1 MKYDKKSIEA
11 RKQNNKIA
19 KKIIDIILIIL
30 AYNIILVAISNI
42 NTENGMSLF
51 GCEAYIIKTNSMEP
65 SIKNGDVVITKKV
78 PEEKIQVGDIIT
90 FKQDAD
96 IITHRISRIEEE
108 NENQKKEEKKELSP
122 EEIEEIMQNNSFLFQ
137 RIYKFSEHSQMEIPI
152 DPENNINLKN
162 KIKQGEIT
170 SKEAKKYLAGHMG
183 YIQIADVKNLTDK
196 LFYIEEVD

>member
-42 NTENGMSLF
+42 NTEKGMSLF
-51 GCEAYIIKTNSMEP
+51 GCEAYIIRTNSMEP

-78 PEEKIQVGDIIT
+78 PEEKIQEGDVIT

-108 NENQKKEEKKELSP
+108 NGKKYITKGDNNNIEDSSKITYQEIKGKEIITIPYLGKIINILQNKIVFWVILLIILIMCFYKIQKHEKSEIRREKKK
-122 EEIEEIMQNNSFLFQ
+122 IE
-137 RIYKFSEHSQMEIPI
+137 
-152 DPENNINLKN
+152 D
-162 KIKQGEIT
+162 
-170 SKEAKKYLAGHMG
+170 AKK
-183 YIQIADVKNLTDK
+183 Q
-196 LFYIEEVD
+196 ES

>member
-30 AYNIILVAISNI
+30 TYNIILVAISNI
-42 NTENGMSLF
+42 NTEKGMSLF

-65 SIKNGDVVITKKV
+65 SIENGDVVITKKV

-108 NENQKKEEKKELSP
+108 NEKKYITKGDNNNIEDSSKITYQEIKGKEIITIPYLGKIINILQNKIVFWIILLIILIMCFYKIQKQEKSEIRREKKK
-122 EEIEEIMQNNSFLFQ
+122 IE
-137 RIYKFSEHSQMEIPI
+137 
-152 DPENNINLKN
+152 D
-162 KIKQGEIT
+162 
-170 SKEAKKYLAGHMG
+170 AKK
-183 YIQIADVKNLTDK
+183 Q
-196 LFYIEEVD
+196 ES

>member
-42 NTENGMSLF
+42 NTEKGMSLF

-78 PEEKIQVGDIIT
+78 PEEKIQVGEIIT

-108 NENQKKEEKKELSP
+108 NGKKYITKGDNNNIEDSSKITYQEIKGKEIIAIPYLGKIINILQNKIVFWIILLIILIMCFYKIQKQEKSEIRREKKK
-122 EEIEEIMQNNSFLFQ
+122 IE
-137 RIYKFSEHSQMEIPI
+137 
-152 DPENNINLKN
+152 D
-162 KIKQGEIT
+162 
-170 SKEAKKYLAGHMG
+170 AKK
-183 YIQIADVKNLTDK
+183 Q
-196 LFYIEEVD
+196 ES

>member
-30 AYNIILVAISNI
+30 TYNIILVAISNI
-42 NTENGMSLF
+42 NTEKGMSLF

-65 SIKNGDVVITKKV
+65 SIENGDVVITKKV

-108 NENQKKEEKKELSP
+108 NEKKYITKGDNNNVEDSSKITYQEIKGKEIITIPYLGKIINILQNKIVFWIILLIILIMCFYKIQKQEKSEIRREKKK
-122 EEIEEIMQNNSFLFQ
+122 IE
-137 RIYKFSEHSQMEIPI
+137 
-152 DPENNINLKN
+152 D
-162 KIKQGEIT
+162 
-170 SKEAKKYLAGHMG
+170 AKK
-183 YIQIADVKNLTDK
+183 Q
-196 LFYIEEVD
+196 ES

>member
-30 AYNIILVAISNI
+30 TYNIILVAISNI
-42 NTENGMSLF
+42 NTEKGMSLF

-108 NENQKKEEKKELSP
+108 NGKKYITKGDNNNIEDSSKITYQEIKGKEIIAIPYLGKIINILQNKIVFWIILLIILIMCFYKIQKQEKSEIRREKKK
-122 EEIEEIMQNNSFLFQ
+122 IE
-137 RIYKFSEHSQMEIPI
+137 
-152 DPENNINLKN
+152 D
-162 KIKQGEIT
+162 
-170 SKEAKKYLAGHMG
+170 AKK
-183 YIQIADVKNLTDK
+183 Q
-196 LFYIEEVD
+196 ES

>member
-42 NTENGMSLF
+42 NTEKGMSLF

-108 NENQKKEEKKELSP
+108 NGKKYITKGDNNNIEDSSKITYQEIKGKEIIAIPYLGKIINILQNKIVFWIILLIILIMCFYKIQKQEKSEIRREKKK
-122 EEIEEIMQNNSFLFQ
+122 IE
-137 RIYKFSEHSQMEIPI
+137 
-152 DPENNINLKN
+152 D
-162 KIKQGEIT
+162 
-170 SKEAKKYLAGHMG
+170 AKK
-183 YIQIADVKNLTDK
+183 Q
-196 LFYIEEVD
+196 ES

>member
-30 AYNIILVAISNI
+30 TYNIILVAISNI
-42 NTENGMSLF
+42 NTEKGMSLF

-108 NENQKKEEKKELSP
+108 NGKKYITKGDNNNIEDSSKITYQEIKGKEIITIPYLGKIINILQNKIVFWIILLIILIMCFYKIQKQEKSEIRREKKK
-122 EEIEEIMQNNSFLFQ
+122 IE
-137 RIYKFSEHSQMEIPI
+137 
-152 DPENNINLKN
+152 D
-162 KIKQGEIT
+162 
-170 SKEAKKYLAGHMG
+170 AKK
-183 YIQIADVKNLTDK
+183 Q
-196 LFYIEEVD
+196 ES

>member
-108 NENQKKEEKKELSP
+108 NEKKYITKGDNNNIEESSKITYKEIKGKEIITIPYLGKIINILQNKIVFWIILLIILIMCFYKIQKQEKSEIRREKKK
-122 EEIEEIMQNNSFLFQ
+122 IE
-137 RIYKFSEHSQMEIPI
+137 
-152 DPENNINLKN
+152 D
-162 KIKQGEIT
+162 
-170 SKEAKKYLAGHMG
+170 AKK
-183 YIQIADVKNLTDK
+183 Q
-196 LFYIEEVD
+196 ES

>member
-42 NTENGMSLF
+42 NTEKGMSLF

-108 NENQKKEEKKELSP
+108 NGKKYITKGDNNNIEDSSKITYQEIKGKEIIAIPYLGKIINILQNKIVFWIILLIILIMCFYKIQKQEKSENRREKKK
-122 EEIEEIMQNNSFLFQ
+122 IE
-137 RIYKFSEHSQMEIPI
+137 
-152 DPENNINLKN
+152 D
-162 KIKQGEIT
+162 
-170 SKEAKKYLAGHMG
+170 AKK
-183 YIQIADVKNLTDK
+183 Q
-196 LFYIEEVD
+196 ES

>member
-42 NTENGMSLF
+42 NTEKGMSLF

-108 NENQKKEEKKELSP
+108 NGKKYITKGDNNNIEDSSKITYQEIKGKEIITIPYLGKIINILQNKIVFWIILLIILIMCFYKIQKQEKSEIRREKKK
-122 EEIEEIMQNNSFLFQ
+122 IE
-137 RIYKFSEHSQMEIPI
+137 
-152 DPENNINLKN
+152 D
-162 KIKQGEIT
+162 
-170 SKEAKKYLAGHMG
+170 AKK
-183 YIQIADVKNLTDK
+183 Q
-196 LFYIEEVD
+196 ES

>member
-30 AYNIILVAISNI
+30 TYNIILVAISNI
-42 NTENGMSLF
+42 NTEKGMSLF

-65 SIKNGDVVITKKV
+65 SIKNGDVIITKKV

-108 NENQKKEEKKELSP
+108 NGKKYITKGDNNNIEDSSKITYQEIKGKEIITIPYLGKIINILQNKIVFWIILLIILIMCFYKIQKQEKSEIRREKKK
-122 EEIEEIMQNNSFLFQ
+122 IE
-137 RIYKFSEHSQMEIPI
+137 
-152 DPENNINLKN
+152 D
-162 KIKQGEIT
+162 
-170 SKEAKKYLAGHMG
+170 AKK
-183 YIQIADVKNLTDK
+183 Q
-196 LFYIEEVD
+196 ES